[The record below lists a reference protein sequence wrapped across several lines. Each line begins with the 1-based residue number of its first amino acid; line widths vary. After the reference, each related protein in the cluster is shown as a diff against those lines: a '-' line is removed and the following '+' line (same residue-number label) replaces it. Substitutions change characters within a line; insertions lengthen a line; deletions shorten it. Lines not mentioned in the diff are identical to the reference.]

1 MSNARNLARLLPNTS
16 GQLPDAAMASG
27 SVLQVVSTTFN
38 SQVVAT
44 TSSFVATGCSLSIT
58 PTSST
63 SKIVCLFTGWG
74 SVSGSGIHGIA
85 SIFRNGS
92 VNLNGPYGNNFF
104 TDAGGYTEFPI
115 ALSAYD
121 TPNTTNETT
130 YEIYIRQDGVANFA
144 FGGGNNRI
152 STFTLMEIAA

>member
-1 MSNARNLARLLPNTS
+1 MSNARNLARLLPNAN
-16 GQLPDAAMASG
+16 GQLPDAAMSSG
-27 SVLQVVSTTFN
+27 SVLQVVSRTFN
-38 SQVVAT
+38 SQVV
-44 TSSFVATGCSLSIT
+44 TSSSAFIPSGCSLAIT
-58 PTSST
+58 PTSPT

-74 SVSGSGIHGIA
+74 NVSGSGRHGIA
-85 SIFRNGS
+85 AIHRNGS
-92 VNLNGPYGNNFF
+92 VNLNGPYGNNFY